1 MFTKEKLEAWIE
13 VLTHA
18 AHCTRE
24 HDDRANNE
32 NKEKNTDLILDLTK
46 TLSKLHASMTSDNS
60 I

>member
-13 VLTHA
+13 VLNHA
-18 AHCTRE
+18 VHCTRE

-32 NKEKNTDLILDLTK
+32 NKEKNTDLILDLTN
-46 TLSKLHASMTSDNS
+46 TLNKLHASMTSDNS